1 MFIAGSGITTP
12 LRVWIK
18 PDFIPKTTLALKWA
32 QLASNNWVATDRGAA
47 ADIYEAQIQVYGL
60 QTTINELLVTL
71 NNNRIASTGLPNQ
84 LNLSDFA
91 SNEKIFGLDIDY
103 APITIP
109 YLTTTVTKFGDRL
122 QRSLHGF
129 SLSLTLQLI
138 SPQFVGTAG
147 TITFEHIDI
156 GYKADSTIEL
166 NKFDCYNGAFSYLDH
181 RSDTG
186 IIEATATIKNADH
199 ITFRR
204 SLATQRGSAITT
216 TIMNGINYPFGPNR
230 STTWPKNLTYIEV
243 EELGNYGMGYQKVKF
258 KAVENI

>member
-1 MFIAGSGITTP
+1 MLISGSGITTP

-47 ADIYEAQIQVYGL
+47 ADIYQAQLTVYGL
-60 QTTINELLVTL
+60 EPTINELLTTL
-71 NNNRIASTGLPNQ
+71 YNNRVIATGSPN
-84 LNLSDFA
+84 LLVLSDFA
-91 SNEKIFGLDIDY
+91 SNEKIFGQDIDY
-103 APITIP
+103 TTSVNTTIIN
-109 YLTTTVTKFGDRL
+109 FGDRL
-122 QRSLHGF
+122 QKSYHGF
-129 SLSLTLQLI
+129 SISLTLQLI
-138 SPQFVGTAG
+138 NPSFTGSAG
-147 TITFEHIDI
+147 TITFQHIDI

-166 NKFDCYNGAFSYLDH
+166 NKFDSYNGAFSYLDH

-186 IIEATATIKNADH
+186 IIEATATIKNTDH

-243 EELGNYGMGYQKVKF
+243 EELGNWGMGYQRVKF